1 MKDPDRP
8 VPLDTVSGGGGV
20 AGGGEEDKGG
30 VRSVGSSGAGN
41 SWNGSDQMMQGKW
54 CLYFL
59 ESIWEWIQDIQTWE
73 WGWDE
78 EWEEDV
84 LSEEGQSILTLM
96 VRQPNPLVDTN
107 N

>member
-41 SWNGSDQMMQGKW
+41 SWNGSDQMMQGK
-54 CLYFL
+54 
-59 ESIWEWIQDIQTWE
+59 
-73 WGWDE
+73 
-78 EWEEDV
+78 
-84 LSEEGQSILTLM
+84 
-96 VRQPNPLVDTN
+96 
-107 N
+107 

>member
-30 VRSVGSSGAGN
+30 VRNVGSSGAGN

-54 CLYFL
+54 YLYFL
-59 ESIWEWIQDIQTWE
+59 D
-73 WGWDE
+73 
-78 EWEEDV
+78 
-84 LSEEGQSILTLM
+84 SILRMNTGYPDVGM
-96 VRQPNPLVDTN
+96 GMRRGMRGGRPFRGRSVNFDINATATQPISWYK
-107 N
+107 